1 MPKKEK
7 QELAEEGKKTKKA
20 SAKKADKKK
29 ATEDAFD
36 SFDAGF
42 KDVDVD
48 DSEESGADK
57 ALEAL
62 KKQWISPRIYKN

>member
-42 KDVDVD
+42 KDVDVEFRLNAIVGYRETQREGVAID
-48 DSEESGADK
+48 AEENPA
-57 ALEAL
+57 
-62 KKQWISPRIYKN
+62 